1 MYKAPVSREPRH
13 QGWRYPGNG
22 RRRWLEPFVLLLVS
36 EGVTHGYG
44 ILAGLESMGVSG
56 PELDVG
62 QIYRV
67 LRNLE
72 TEGSVISAWAT
83 DGSGPAR
90 REYRLTDAGWSAL
103 EEWAAVMDE
112 RQRLA
117 VEFLG
122 RYAEAAEREASR
134 GRAESTTEVT
144 EVS

>member
-1 MYKAPVSREPRH
+1 MYKAPVGREPRR

-44 ILAGLESMGVSG
+44 ITAGLESMGVSG

-62 QIYRV
+62 QVYRV

-72 TEGSVISAWAT
+72 SEELVASAWAT

-90 REYRLTDAGWSAL
+90 REYRLTAAGWSAL

-112 RQRLA
+112 RQRLS

-122 RYAEAAEREASR
+122 RFAEAAEREASR
-134 GRAESTTEVT
+134 ERVEPTTEVT
-144 EVS
+144 EVP